1 MAHVASP
8 SLVRQLGSLFE
19 GGSAAGLS
27 DRQLLERFKARDE
40 PADEAA
46 FAAIVARH
54 GPMVLGICRQLLGD
68 HHHAE
73 DAFQA
78 VFLVLARQARSIRD
92 PDRLGTWLYGVALRT
107 ARKARGRLARRRRT
121 ENEDAGRRAEA
132 HAAVPAEQRC
142 STASKPRPCTA
153 RSTGCRAPSAC
164 RSCSATSRASPST
177 RRRTGCDG
185 PSARSAAGWPGRG
198 RSSVAG

>member
-1 MAHVASP
+1 MATVASA

-19 GGSAAGLS
+19 GGSVAGLS
-27 DRQLLERFKARDE
+27 DRQLLERFTACGA

-54 GPMVLGICRQLLGD
+54 GPMVLGVCRQLLGD

-92 PDRLGTWLYGVALRT
+92 PDVLGAWLHGVAVRT
-107 ARKARGRLARRRRT
+107 SRKARARLARRRQT
-121 ENEDAGRRAEA
+121 EEEGAVRRPEA
-132 HAAVPAEQRC
+132 RPDVQAEQVID
-142 STASKPRPCTA
+142 SEQA
-153 RSTGCRAPSAC
+153 
-164 RSCSATSRASPST
+164 
-177 RRRTGCDG
+177 
-185 PSARSAAGWPGRG
+185 
-198 RSSVAG
+198 